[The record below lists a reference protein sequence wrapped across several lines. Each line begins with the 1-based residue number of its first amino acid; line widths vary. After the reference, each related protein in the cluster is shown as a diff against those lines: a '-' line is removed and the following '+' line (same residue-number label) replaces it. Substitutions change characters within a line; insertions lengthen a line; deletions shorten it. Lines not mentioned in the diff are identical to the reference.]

1 MNGVLAIF
9 QKEIANYFRSPI
21 AYFIVAVFLL
31 GTGYFFIY
39 NVFLSG
45 SATMDTTLQNM
56 GILLL
61 TVAPA
66 ITMRLFSAEYNGR
79 TIELLMTLPLK
90 KWEIVIGKYLG
101 AVFVFLVMTLT
112 TCINLIPLILYGNP
126 DALSIVSGYVGFVL
140 LGMACIAIGQF
151 FSALTENQIVAAL
164 VTWPVLL
171 GFWFVG
177 QFKAFQQTAFLRS
190 LSDYLSFN
198 GHYGDFLRGLIRS
211 EGVVFYLS
219 VAAIALILNTVY
231 LQGKR

>member
-1 MNGVLAIF
+1 MNGVTAIF

-45 SATMDTTLQNM
+45 SASMDSTLQNM

-61 TVAPA
+61 TVIPA
-66 ITMRLFSAEYNGR
+66 ITMRLFSAEYSGK

-101 AVFVFLVMTLT
+101 AVFIFLVMTVT

-126 DALSIVSGYVGFVL
+126 DTLNILSGYLGFIL
-140 LGMACIAIGQF
+140 LGMTFIAVGQL
-151 FSALTENQIVAAL
+151 FSALTQNQIVAAL
-164 VTWPVLL
+164 ITWPVLL

-190 LSDYLSFN
+190 FSDYLSFS
-198 GHYGDFLRGLIRS
+198 GHYADFIRGLIRS
-211 EGVVFYLS
+211 EGIIFF
-219 VAAIALILNTVY
+219 AAVTAVALILNTAY